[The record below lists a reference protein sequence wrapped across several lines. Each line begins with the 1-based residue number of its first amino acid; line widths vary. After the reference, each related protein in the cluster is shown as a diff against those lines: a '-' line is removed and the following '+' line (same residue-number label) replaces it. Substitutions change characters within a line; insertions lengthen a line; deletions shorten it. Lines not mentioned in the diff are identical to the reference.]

1 MKILKRGEEFNI
13 NLEYDRSL
21 EYRLNNYVVSYI
33 EDDTVVLYNVLNNY
47 IISYV
52 KSEFNNILEQLVK
65 LYFYVPLDFNEE
77 YIANNIRLLAT
88 PVNINTFD
96 KINRFTILT
105 TTDCNAN
112 CFYCFQKGKN
122 HIDMPIKVAKDLA
135 NYIVKHYNG
144 KQVELHWFGGEP
156 LYNEIVID
164 EICQILHDNAI
175 NYFSSM
181 ISNSYLFDSDKIEK
195 YINLWH
201 LKTVQV
207 TIDGINENYS
217 NVKQIAVDD
226 FNKVINNVKLL
237 ISNKIKTSI
246 RLNLSLTNKD
256 KLKDV
261 IEYVHT
267 NMEKSKYLSIYAI
280 ELYEYCFKNNIE
292 STKLEQLYN
301 DLEELSELIYERF
314 KFTNRMR
321 IPSNFRN
328 FGCSAINGNEL
339 VVMPNGK
346 FNVCEHHI
354 EDNFIGGLYDK
365 TFDLSMLSKY
375 RQRVQKIEGLC
386 NNCPIYPICYKTV
399 GCGMGDYCTEQK
411 KKYTIKRY
419 QQSLKN
425 IFKQSNKSLYNCK
438 CSK

>member
-201 LKTVQV
+201 LKTV
-207 TIDGINENYS
+207 
-217 NVKQIAVDD
+217 
-226 FNKVINNVKLL
+226 
-237 ISNKIKTSI
+237 
-246 RLNLSLTNKD
+246 
-256 KLKDV
+256 
-261 IEYVHT
+261 
-267 NMEKSKYLSIYAI
+267 
-280 ELYEYCFKNNIE
+280 
-292 STKLEQLYN
+292 
-301 DLEELSELIYERF
+301 
-314 KFTNRMR
+314 
-321 IPSNFRN
+321 
-328 FGCSAINGNEL
+328 
-339 VVMPNGK
+339 
-346 FNVCEHHI
+346 
-354 EDNFIGGLYDK
+354 
-365 TFDLSMLSKY
+365 
-375 RQRVQKIEGLC
+375 
-386 NNCPIYPICYKTV
+386 
-399 GCGMGDYCTEQK
+399 
-411 KKYTIKRY
+411 
-419 QQSLKN
+419 
-425 IFKQSNKSLYNCK
+425 
-438 CSK
+438 